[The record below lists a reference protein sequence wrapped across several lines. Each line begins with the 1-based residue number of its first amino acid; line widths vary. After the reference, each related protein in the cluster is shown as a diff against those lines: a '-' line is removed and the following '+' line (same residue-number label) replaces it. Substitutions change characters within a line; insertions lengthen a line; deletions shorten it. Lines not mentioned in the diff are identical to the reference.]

1 MEVLFSVFLMGLLG
15 GVHCFGMCGGIVAML
30 TAAIPEK
37 QRSSLK
43 NSSRFHLSYN
53 LGRILS
59 YIVMGAL
66 FGGMGY
72 LFRSQ
77 LSVNSMDMVIRVLPA
92 VLMIVVGLY
101 ILNINLGIRRL
112 EYLGSKLWE
121 KIQPL
126 SKRFLPIKNLKS
138 AFYFGLL
145 WGGIP
150 CGLVYSA
157 LALSLLSGSA
167 YEGGLIMLSFG
178 LGTLPALLVMSGF
191 SSKLSSLFYKPMIR
205 KFSGILI
212 ISLGIWSILMPFS
225 QSKEHHLMMES
236 HDHSH
241 EQSDNFPI
249 PNDFDYFV

>member
-1 MEVLFSVFLMGLLG
+1 
-15 GVHCFGMCGGIVAML
+15 ML

-43 NSSRFHLSYN
+43 NSSRFHLFYN

-59 YIVMGAL
+59 YILMGAL

-77 LSVNSMDMVIRVLPA
+77 LTVNSMDMVIRVLPA

-101 ILNINLGIRRL
+101 ILNINVGIKRL

-167 YEGGLIMLSFG
+167 YEGGLIMLSWFRNSAS
-178 LGTLPALLVMSGF
+178 TSCYVRF
-191 SSKLSSLFYKPMIR
+191 
-205 KFSGILI
+205 
-212 ISLGIWSILMPFS
+212 
-225 QSKEHHLMMES
+225 
-236 HDHSH
+236 
-241 EQSDNFPI
+241 
-249 PNDFDYFV
+249 FV

>member
-1 MEVLFSVFLMGLLG
+1 MGLLG

-101 ILNINLGIRRL
+101 ILNINLGIKRL

-178 LGTLPALLVMSGF
+178 F
-191 SSKLSSLFYKPMIR
+191 
-205 KFSGILI
+205 
-212 ISLGIWSILMPFS
+212 
-225 QSKEHHLMMES
+225 HL
-236 HDHSH
+236 
-241 EQSDNFPI
+241 NFLHFFT
-249 PNDFDYFV
+249 NQ

>member
-1 MEVLFSVFLMGLLG
+1 MEVLFSVFIMGLLG

-77 LSVNSMDMVIRVLPA
+77 LSVNGMDIVIRVLPA

-101 ILNINLGIRRL
+101 ILNINLA
-112 EYLGSKLWE
+112 
-121 KIQPL
+121 
-126 SKRFLPIKNLKS
+126 LK
-138 AFYFGLL
+138 G
-145 WGGIP
+145 
-150 CGLVYSA
+150 
-157 LALSLLSGSA
+157 
-167 YEGGLIMLSFG
+167 
-178 LGTLPALLVMSGF
+178 
-191 SSKLSSLFYKPMIR
+191 
-205 KFSGILI
+205 
-212 ISLGIWSILMPFS
+212 WSILVRNYGRKFNLY
-225 QSKEHHLMMES
+225 QKGFY
-236 HDHSH
+236 
-241 EQSDNFPI
+241 Q
-249 PNDFDYFV
+249 

>member
-1 MEVLFSVFLMGLLG
+1 MEVLFSVFLMGLFG

-77 LSVNSMDMVIRVLPA
+77 LSVNSMDMIIRVLPA

-101 ILNINLGIRRL
+101 ILNINLGIKRL

-121 KIQPL
+121 KIQPYQ
-126 SKRFLPIKNLKS
+126 KG
-138 AFYFGLL
+138 FY
-145 WGGIP
+145 P
-150 CGLVYSA
+150 
-157 LALSLLSGSA
+157 
-167 YEGGLIMLSFG
+167 
-178 LGTLPALLVMSGF
+178 
-191 SSKLSSLFYKPMIR
+191 
-205 KFSGILI
+205 
-212 ISLGIWSILMPFS
+212 
-225 QSKEHHLMMES
+225 
-236 HDHSH
+236 
-241 EQSDNFPI
+241 
-249 PNDFDYFV
+249 